1 MSVESITEGRI
12 TAITRRFIVLT
23 ILAAMLAL
31 GLVKLALPIVQD
43 ALGLGDPVVILAEVR
58 LINQCPLADSSFAIR
73 NTNTGRSIPF
83 SNGRAQIEGA
93 QGTYLQIVLASR
105 FDDVTF
111 SGEKQRIKPQMT
123 MTADCT
129 SGERMRGVMDGIGDK
144 FGN

>member
-1 MSVESITEGRI
+1 M
-12 TAITRRFIVLT
+12 TRRAIVLT
-23 ILAAMLAL
+23 ILAAVVVL
-31 GLVKLALPIVQD
+31 GLVKLLLPIVQD
-43 ALGLGDPVVILAEVR
+43 ALHSGDGAVIRAEVR
-58 LINQCPLADSSFAIR
+58 LINQCPLADSSFAVR
-73 NTNTGRSIPF
+73 NTDTGRSIPF
-83 SNGRAQIEGA
+83 SNGRAQIEGS

>member
-1 MSVESITEGRI
+1 VKVFGQITIAFGVFFIATLVYLGWPKTRHMLGLDEPKEI
-12 TAITRRFIVLT
+12 TAI
-23 ILAAMLAL
+23 
-31 GLVKLALPIVQD
+31 
-43 ALGLGDPVVILAEVR
+43 VR
-58 LINQCPLADSSFAIR
+58 LINQCPLADSSFAVR
-73 NTNTGRSIPF
+73 NTDTGRSIPF

-105 FDDVTF
+105 FDSVTF

-123 MTADCT
+123 MTADCA